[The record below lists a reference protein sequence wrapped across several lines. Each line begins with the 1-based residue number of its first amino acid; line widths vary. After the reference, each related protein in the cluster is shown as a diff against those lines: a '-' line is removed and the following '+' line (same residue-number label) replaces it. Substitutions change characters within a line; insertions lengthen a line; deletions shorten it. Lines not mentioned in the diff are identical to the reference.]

1 MNAHF
6 SPGARVAFYGPV
18 HVRGQRV
25 PDGVPLTVLCTQ
37 LGLTHVTDPSHGVD
51 LVVSDTPIPGCGT
64 ATHAEFSAW
73 ADGMLDAR
81 DTAPQWQ
88 QTPQAATAPP
98 VTAPSYPSFPST
110 TPTPLPA
117 EVGSTS
123 SAVVPT
129 DEKNPWKPV
138 LGVTVAFFAIAIV
151 GAGTVDFDDDTASAV
166 MGCIL
171 LALMVAFVVL
181 FLMALYKTIRKYF
194 R

>member
-1 MNAHF
+1 M
-6 SPGARVAFYGPV
+6 
-18 HVRGQRV
+18 
-25 PDGVPLTVLCTQ
+25 
-37 LGLTHVTDPSHGVD
+37 
-51 LVVSDTPIPGCGT
+51 
-64 ATHAEFSAW
+64 
-73 ADGMLDAR
+73 
-81 DTAPQWQ
+81 
-88 QTPQAATAPP
+88 
-98 VTAPSYPSFPST
+98 TAPSYPSFPST

-151 GAGTVDFDDDTASAV
+151 GAGTVDSDNDTAAAV

-181 FLMALYKTIRKYF
+181 FLMALYKTIRKFF